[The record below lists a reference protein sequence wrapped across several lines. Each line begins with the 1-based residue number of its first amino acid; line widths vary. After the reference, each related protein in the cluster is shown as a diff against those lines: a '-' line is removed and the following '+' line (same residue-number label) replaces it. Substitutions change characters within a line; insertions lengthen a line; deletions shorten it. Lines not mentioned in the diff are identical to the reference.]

1 MEKLLNSKQTGQS
14 DDKKQ
19 KSDPY
24 KIKNFR
30 LGSFASQSE
39 SQLNI
44 TPDGLEFKIQGNF
57 LICIL
62 VDIGN
67 KF

>member
-1 MEKLLNSKQTGQS
+1 MEKLLNSKQTGQL

-19 KSDPY
+19 KSDSY

-39 SQLNI
+39 SHLNI

-57 LICIL
+57 FYLHFCSYW
-62 VDIGN
+62 
-67 KF
+67 